1 MAIAVTSTEQSV
13 FGNKKIVMIAG
24 TFASGDTTGDVVTGL
39 NHVDFSVAQYESSA
53 KIINTSDGETG
64 TITVA
69 TQDPTAT
76 KVWTLFAIGY

>member
-1 MAIAVTSTEQSV
+1 MAIAVTNTEQSV
-13 FGNKKIVMIAG
+13 FGNKKIVIITG

-39 NHVDFSVAQYESSA
+39 NQVDFSVGQYEASA
-53 KIINTSDGETG
+53 KIINTSDSSG

-69 TQDPTAT
+69 TEDPGAT